1 MAAAQR
7 AYGGVPAEQRRA
19 QRRVALLAA
28 GLDLL
33 GTEGQRRLTV
43 GALCTKAG
51 LNERYFYENFGSC
64 EDVVIAVYDEV
75 IAELMAAIVTAVAGA
90 PDETRAKARAAIAA
104 AVELLTDDAR
114 KSRVVFVEALATP
127 VLNSRR
133 TTVAR
138 AFTALLVGQAQE
150 FFGPETALRVGSWGE
165 FAAVYLLG
173 GLAESMTA
181 WLRGDLAITRDEL
194 IERSTDLFVLVGE
207 HVIRQG

>member
-1 MAAAQR
+1 MAAQR
-7 AYGGVPAEQRRA
+7 AYGGIPAEQRRA
-19 QRRVALLAA
+19 QRRAALLAA
-28 GLDLL
+28 GLDIL
-33 GTEGQRRLTV
+33 GNEGQRLTV
-43 GALCTKAG
+43 GALCAKAA
-51 LNERYFYENFGSC
+51 LNERYFYESFSTC
-64 EDVVIAVYDEV
+64 EDVLVAVYDEV
-75 IAELMAAIVTAVAGA
+75 IAELMTAIVEAVAGA

-133 TTVAR
+133 ATVAR

-150 FFGPETALRVGSWGE
+150 FYGPETVLRVGSWGE

-181 WLRGDLAITRDEL
+181 WLRGDLAFTRDEL

-207 HVIRQG
+207 HVIRRG